1 MPNIHDFDRLYRARK
16 TALGVS
22 DGAVRIKLGQVGPA
36 KLRVLTHVTVE
47 NRDGTVYRCRLGIH
61 SGGKDYYLDEI
72 MDLVAG
78 ELGVSRSDILLGE
91 GDVFFSEFT
100 TTTTGNVLVMTCIGW
115 TKGLKPK

>member
-1 MPNIHDFDRLYRARK
+1 MPNINDFDRLYRRRK

-22 DGAVRIKLGQVGPA
+22 GETVRIRLGQLGPGT
-36 KLRVLTHVTVE
+36 LRVLTHVTVE
-47 NRDGTVYRCRLGIH
+47 NRDGTAYRCRLGIH

-78 ELGVSRSDILLGE
+78 ELCVSRSDILLSE

-100 TTTTGNVLVMTCIGW
+100 TVATDNVLVMTCVGW
-115 TKGLKPK
+115 TKGL